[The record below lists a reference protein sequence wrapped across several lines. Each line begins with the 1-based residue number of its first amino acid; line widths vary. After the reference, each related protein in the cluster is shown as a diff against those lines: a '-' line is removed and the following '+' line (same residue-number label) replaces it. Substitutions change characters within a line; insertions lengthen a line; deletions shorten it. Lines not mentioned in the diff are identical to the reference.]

1 MTETLS
7 SSKLAVY
14 IMLVFGLTTILF
26 GPSPS
31 PTVTLPAITSFVVP
45 FMTETLS
52 SSLLAVYIMLVFG
65 LTATAYGQL
74 PTGISPAI
82 ISFVVPF
89 IEERDES
96 VRLP

>member
-14 IMLVFGLTTILF
+14 IMLVFGLTPIPF
-26 GPSPS
+26 GPS